1 LSFQYLIKVPD
12 DRIGV
17 LIGKNGKVKS
27 EIEEKCKVQLEINS
41 SSGDVVVSSSYEP
54 LSEMLPFKAIEIIS
68 AISKGFS
75 PQRANLLLRDED
87 LIFQI
92 IDLKEYAGKSSNTM
106 DRIKGRIIGQAGKS
120 RRTIEELSG
129 AYISVSGHTVALIGK
144 FEEVRLANDAII
156 MLLKGSTHKTVYE
169 VLQQARRKNKLDKI
183 RLWEQ
188 DSVGRD

>member
-41 SSGDVVVSSSYEP
+41 NSGDVVVSSSYEP

-75 PQRANLLLRDED
+75 PQRANLLLSDED

-144 FEEVRLANDAII
+144 FDEVRLANDAII
-156 MLLKGSTHKTVYE
+156 MILKGSTHKTVYE

-188 DSVGRD
+188 DSASRD

>member
-144 FEEVRLANDAII
+144 FDEVRLANDAII
-156 MLLKGSTHKTVYE
+156 MILKGSTHKTVYE

-183 RLWEQ
+183 RLWEL
-188 DSVGRD
+188 DSAGRD

>member
-120 RRTIEELSG
+120 R
-129 AYISVSGHTVALIGK
+129 
-144 FEEVRLANDAII
+144 
-156 MLLKGSTHKTVYE
+156 STHKTVYE

-188 DSVGRD
+188 DSAGRD